1 MKHTINQM
9 TILAL
14 ITAGLMT
21 GCAKNPADA
30 VPEAKAST
38 PGDAET
44 SEVAAD
50 AVKYIIDSGSTIKFV
65 GAKVTGQHEGGFN
78 EFTGYF
84 HISKGE
90 LTGSDHKF
98 TIDMESTWSD
108 AEKLTG
114 HLKNEDFFNV
124 AKYPE
129 AVFELKSVT
138 GKQEGSNRT
147 LIGDLDFHGVRKQLE
162 IDADVTEKDGVLS
175 IQSEFALDRFAFD
188 IVYPGKKDNLI
199 KQNVLVSIDITAKPE
214 K

>member
-9 TILAL
+9 TVLAL
-14 ITAGLMT
+14 ITAGLMI
-21 GCAKNPADA
+21 GCAKNPADDA
-30 VPEAKAST
+30 AKAKTST
-38 PGDAET
+38 PGGAKT

-50 AVKYIIDSGSTIKFV
+50 AVKYVIDPGSTIKFV
-65 GAKVTGQHEGGFN
+65 GTKVTRQHEGGFN
-78 EFTGYF
+78 KFTGYF
-84 HISKGE
+84 HVSKGE
-90 LTGSDHKF
+90 LTGSDHKL

-114 HLKNEDFFNV
+114 HLKHADFFNV

-138 GKQEGSNRT
+138 GKQGSTRT
-147 LIGDLDFHGVRKQLE
+147 LTGDLDFHGVRKHLE

-175 IQSEFALDRFAFD
+175 IKSEFSLDRFAFN
-188 IVYPGKKDNLI
+188 IAYPGKKDNLI
-199 KQNVLVSIDITAKPE
+199 KQNVLVTIDVTAKPE

>member
-9 TILAL
+9 TVLAL
-14 ITAGLMT
+14 ITAGLMI
-21 GCAKNPADA
+21 GCAKNPADDA
-30 VPEAKAST
+30 AKAKTST
-38 PGDAET
+38 PGGAKT

-50 AVKYIIDSGSTIKFV
+50 AVKYVIDPGSTIKFV
-65 GAKVTGQHEGGFN
+65 GTKVTRQHEGGFN
-78 EFTGYF
+78 KFTGYF
-84 HISKGE
+84 HVSKGE
-90 LTGSDHKF
+90 LTGSDHKL

-114 HLKNEDFFNV
+114 HLKHADFFNV

-138 GKQEGSNRT
+138 GKQGNTRT
-147 LIGDLDFHGVRKQLE
+147 LAGDLDFHGVRKQLE

-175 IQSEFALDRFAFD
+175 IKSEFSLDRFAFN
-188 IVYPGKKDNLI
+188 IAYPGKKDNLI
-199 KQNVLVSIDITAKPE
+199 KQNVLVTIDVTAKPE